1 MALQFGSGEF
11 GTFDYP
17 QAERRLESLPQT
29 STVGIHSKK
38 ELADSKS
45 AIWGTLKPI
54 KVSPT
59 NDGWSLIP
67 QPNYCERLTT
77 FIRGERFE
85 ETPDGVYELR
95 AGERR
100 NRLTK
105 YSLKEDLLIG
115 FDD

>member
-17 QAERRLESLPQT
+17 QAERRPESLPQT
-29 STVGIHSKK
+29 STVIIHAKK

-45 AIWGTLKPI
+45 AIWETLKPI

-59 NDGWSLIP
+59 NDGWSFIP
-67 QPNYCERLTT
+67 QPNCCERLTT